1 MLGDV
6 VMDKKI
12 NKIAKLGRILST
24 IAAVFMIIAAVA
36 LAAGLGIT
44 AAMPKEALQVELNG
58 TADVTAKGEILE
70 SIANAIIDSSEG
82 GKGVI
87 KLGDSDIAVGD
98 VEDSVPDDVNARK
111 TDKGLTLS
119 VSDYKLDLTVDS
131 IRVALIFSFI
141 NTLCVLVVLFMIRAL
156 LKSIERCETPF
167 SDDVIKK
174 MRNFGFSLIPLAILN
189 GTSENVWDSL
199 KTGGANVH
207 FGVDLKIV
215 FGILIVFMLTMIFTY
230 GAQLQKQ
237 SDETL

>member
-36 LAAGLGIT
+36 LAAGIGIT

-58 TADVTAKGEILE
+58 TADVTAKGEVLE

-98 VEDSVPDDVNARK
+98 VEDSVPDDVNAQK

-141 NTLCVLVVLFMIRAL
+141 NTLCVIVVLFMIRAL

-199 KTGGANVH
+199 KTIGANVH